1 MPKGADPMTFE
12 TGRVDYV
19 PASSGLVLG
28 LQPTDIE
35 GSRLTVTDVSLGAT
49 LTSIDGLI
57 TLPLTET
64 LTADG
69 STIWVTVPSLTAVDP
84 TGKLD
89 EYTLTW
95 SATNAGTGSTYY
107 WRTRVNYCG
116 GYHFSTAG
124 FRSVHAELLTY
135 TDEQVQAARAI
146 AEQQLEYVCRLAF
159 VRRGERETI
168 RVPDWHV
175 PVFSGVIWGPS
186 SWSSWGSSLTA
197 SVPGGREPSNTLRLK
212 WAEPVQIYS
221 LSVDGTAW
229 TADQIAALYLH
240 PGGMLIRTD
249 GTYWPAGSIV
259 KVHYQHGL
267 ESIPADLKRAS
278 IELTADILRTSDLPT
293 RATSIATDVGT
304 FRISLP
310 GRDGTTTGIPEVDAA
325 IARYTRRPPEVG

>member
-84 TGKLD
+84 AGKLD

-95 SATNAGTGSTYY
+95 SATNVGTGTTYY
-107 WRTRVNYCG
+107 WRTRVRYCG
-116 GYHFSTAG
+116 GYHFTVAG

-159 VRRGERETI
+159 VPRGEREAI
-168 RVPDWHV
+168 RVPSDH
-175 PVFSGVIWGPS
+175 
-186 SWSSWGSSLTA
+186 
-197 SVPGGREPSNTLRLK
+197 TLSAALHLR

-249 GTYWPAGSIV
+249 GTYWPAGSTIE
-259 KVHYQHGL
+259 VHYQHGL

-278 IELTADILRTSDLPT
+278 IELAADILRTSDLPT